1 MIYDHILD
9 KRQLRQAFER
19 AAASYDQAAVLQ
31 REVGERMLAR
41 LDYIKYTPDW
51 ILDMGSGT
59 GYGSRKLIERY
70 PHSKLLALDIALAM
84 HLQARQPVPR
94 WQQWLPLGLPLG
106 KRAMTHYVGADIEQL
121 PLRDACVDM
130 IWSNLT
136 IQWCND
142 LKQTFAETHRVLKKG
157 GLLMF
162 STFGPDTL
170 KELKQAFKTVDSY
183 NHINRFMDMHDI
195 GDLLVYS
202 GFATPVMD
210 MEYITLTY
218 QEVMDIM
225 RDLKTIGAHNVT
237 HGRQRGL
244 TGKGRWQQVV
254 KHYESFRQAGRLPA
268 TFEVVYGH
276 AWKPEPR
283 QVVLNPETRRK
294 LGLE

>member
-19 AAASYDQAAVLQ
+19 AAVSYDQAAVLQ
-31 REVGERMLAR
+31 REVCERMLLR
-41 LDYIKYTPDW
+41 LDYIKHTPDW

-59 GYGSRKLIERY
+59 GYGSRKLSERY
-70 PHSKLLALDIALAM
+70 PRSKLVAVDIALAM
-84 HLQARQPVPR
+84 HLQARPPLPR
-94 WQQWLPLGLPLG
+94 WQQWLPLA
-106 KRAMTHYVGADIEQL
+106 KRSVTHYVGADIEQL
-121 PLRDACVDM
+121 PLRDGCVDM

-142 LKQTFAETHRVLKKG
+142 LKQTFAETHRVLKSG

-170 KELKQAFKTVDSY
+170 KELKQVFKTVDNYS
-183 NHINRFMDMHDI
+183 HINRFVDMHDI
-195 GDLLVYS
+195 GDLLVSS

-218 QEVMDIM
+218 DEVMNIM
-225 RDLKTIGAHNVT
+225 RDLKAIGAHNVT

-244 TGKGRWQQVV
+244 TGKGRWQQMV

-283 QVVLNPETRRK
+283 QTVLKPETRRK

>member
-1 MIYDHILD
+1 MIYEHILD

-31 REVGERMLAR
+31 REVCERMLSR
-41 LDYIKYTPDW
+41 LDYIKHTPGW

-70 PHSKLLALDIALAM
+70 PRSKLVAVDIALAM
-84 HLQARQPVPR
+84 HLQARPSLPR
-94 WQQWLPLGLPLG
+94 WQQWLPLA
-106 KRAMTHYVGADIEQL
+106 KRSITHYVGADIEQL
-121 PLRDACVDM
+121 PLRNACMDM

-142 LKQTFAETHRVLKKG
+142 LKQTFAETHRVLKSG

-183 NHINRFMDMHDI
+183 SHINRFMDMHDI
-195 GDLLVYS
+195 GDLLVYN

-218 QEVMDIM
+218 HEVMDIM
-225 RDLKTIGAHNVT
+225 RDLKAIGAHNVT
-237 HGRQRGL
+237 YGRQRGL
-244 TGKGRWQQVV
+244 TGKGRWQQVM
-254 KHYESFRQAGRLPA
+254 KHYESLRQAGRLPA

-283 QVVLNPETRRK
+283 QNVLKPETRQK

>member
-1 MIYDHILD
+1 M
-9 KRQLRQAFER
+9 RQAFER

-31 REVGERMLAR
+31 REVGERMLSR

-70 PHSKLLALDIALAM
+70 SRSKLEALDIALTM

-94 WQQWLPLGLPLG
+94 WQQWLPLG

-244 TGKGRWQQVV
+244 TGKGKWQQVV

-283 QVVLNPETRRK
+283 QAVLNPETRRK

>member
-19 AAASYDQAAVLQ
+19 AATRYDQSAVLQ
-31 REVGERMLAR
+31 REVCERMLSR
-41 LDYIKYTPDW
+41 LDYIKYTPERV
-51 ILDMGSGT
+51 LDMGSGT
-59 GYGSRKLIERY
+59 GYGSRKLHERY
-70 PHSKLLALDIALAM
+70 PRSQVVAVDIAHTM
-84 HLQARQPVPR
+84 HLQARPPLPR
-94 WQQWLPLGLPLG
+94 WQQWLPLPR
-106 KRAMTHYVGADIEQL
+106 RAVTHYVGGDAEQL
-121 PLRDACVDM
+121 PLREACIDM

-142 LKQTFAETHRVLKKG
+142 LKQTFAESRRVLKSG

-170 KELKQAFKTVDSY
+170 KELKQAFKAADKFSHV
-183 NHINRFMDMHDI
+183 NRFTDMHDI
-195 GDLLVYS
+195 GDLLVHS

-218 QEVMDIM
+218 DDVMGVL
-225 RDLKTIGAHNVT
+225 RDLKAIGAHNVT
-237 HGRQRGL
+237 AGRQQGL
-244 TGKGRWQQVV
+244 TGKGIWQQVMAQ
-254 KHYESFRQAGRLPA
+254 YETFRHAGKLPA

-283 QVVLNPETRRK
+283 QAALKPETRRK

>member
-31 REVGERMLAR
+31 REVGERMLSR

-84 HLQARQPVPR
+84 HFQARQPVPR
-94 WQQWLPLGLPLG
+94 WQQWLPLG

-121 PLRDACVDM
+121 PLRNACVDM

-142 LKQTFAETHRVLKKG
+142 LKQTFAETHRVLKNG

-183 NHINRFMDMHDI
+183 NHINRFMDMHDS

-218 QEVMDIM
+218 QELMDIM

-244 TGKGRWQQVV
+244 TGKGRWQQVM

-283 QVVLNPETRRK
+283 QAVLNPETRRK